1 MIYARGKDNKEGNL
15 PFIRPLSYQSSLQY
29 GYKRFG
35 FQAYVN
41 GDLEQINY
49 SPEYGEDQTP
59 SYTVLNLSADYTFY
73 INNFKTIFQV
83 GAENIFN
90 EYYSTY
96 ADWGEYT
103 ENGTQYFYV
112 CKNLFLVK
120 KKWYG

>member
-35 FQAYVN
+35 FQVYVN

-59 SYTVLNLSADYTFY
+59 SYTVLNLSVYYTFY

-90 EYYSTY
+90 EYYSIY
-96 ADWGEYT
+96 ADWGG
-103 ENGTQYFYV
+103 NIPRMGRNIFMSVKIYF
-112 CKNLFLVK
+112 
-120 KKWYG
+120 